1 MALKQSILWGVN
13 AHNNQYK
20 AYNDQNTDE
29 IIRLAAD
36 LGSTIFRI
44 NDNPTSPGRLAYIRN
59 VIRQCHA
66 RGMQVMLAMDWFAG
80 SVEEIVH
87 RMTVIARELKDE
99 VEYFQLFNETDCWAA
114 CKDKED
120 GGGLY
125 DITDPTGQTPGY
137 FNPKRVPIAIEKMKA
152 AADVWHKEAPNA
164 KLVINIGARHYPMLE
179 WYRDAGITWD
189 VVGVD
194 IYEPW
199 DYHAFFRMLEE
210 KFPTC
215 DMMVAECNYPANNGP
230 YKEEDQ
236 AAWLREFIL
245 TMNEYDSDR
254 LKAVIVYEL
263 LDQPN
268 IQPTDKWEGEAHFGL
283 VHVDPDLTITTP
295 KPSYYTVQKLFK
307 GE

>member
-1 MALKQSILWGVN
+1 MALKTSVLWGVN

-44 NDNPTSPGRLAYIRN
+44 NDNPTSPERLAYIRN

-66 RGMQVMLAMDWFAG
+66 RGMQVMLVMDWFDG
-80 SVEEIVH
+80 PVEDIVK
-87 RMTVIARELKDE
+87 RMTVIARELKNE

-114 CKDKED
+114 CKDPED

-152 AADVWHKEAPNA
+152 AADVWHKEAPDA

-215 DMMVAECNYPANNGP
+215 DMMVAECNYPSNNGP

-236 AAWLREFIL
+236 AAWLQDFIL
-245 TMNEYDSDR
+245 TMNACDSDR

-295 KPSYYTVQKLFK
+295 KPAYYTVQKLFK

>member
-215 DMMVAECNYPANNGP
+215 DMMVTECNYPANNGP

-236 AAWLREFIL
+236 AAWLRDFIL

-295 KPSYYTVQKLFK
+295 KPSYYTVQKLIK

>member
-1 MALKQSILWGVN
+1 MALKKSVLWGVN
-13 AHNNQYK
+13 GHNCAYQ
-20 AYNDQNTDE
+20 AYNENNTE
-29 IIRLAAD
+29 ETLRLAAE
-36 LGSTIFRI
+36 LGSTIYRF
-44 NDNPTSPGRLAYIRN
+44 NCNPTSEKRLTYVRN
-59 VIRQCHA
+59 VVNTCHNY
-66 RGMQVMLAMDWFAG
+66 GMQVMLALDDFTG
-80 SVEEIVH
+80 TVEDVIA

-114 CKDKED
+114 CKDAED

-125 DITDPTGQTPGY
+125 DITDPTGQSPSY
-137 FNPKRVPIAIEKMKA
+137 FNPKRVAIAIEKMRA
-152 AADVWHKEAPNA
+152 AADVWHKEAPDA

-210 KFPTC
+210 KFPHC
-215 DMMVAECNYPANNGP
+215 DMMVAECNYPSNNGP

-236 AAWLREFIL
+236 AAWLQNFIT
-245 TMNEYDSDR
+245 TMNEYDSEK

-268 IQPTDKWEGEAHFGL
+268 IQPTEKWEGEAHFGL
-283 VHVDPDLTITTP
+283 VHVDPDMTITTP
-295 KPSYYTVQKLFK
+295 KPAYYTVQKLYK